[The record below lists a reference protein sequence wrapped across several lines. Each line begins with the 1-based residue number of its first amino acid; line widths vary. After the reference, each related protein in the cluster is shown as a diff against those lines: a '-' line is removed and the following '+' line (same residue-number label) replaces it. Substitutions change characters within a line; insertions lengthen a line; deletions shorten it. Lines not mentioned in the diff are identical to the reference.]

1 MIARYIE
8 KRLCFAS
15 KTLVPVSCIGNPTT
29 FAMEIHKKN
38 LHHIMIKLE
47 YKSNLF
53 QVIPGDIIFCSLKKQ
68 QIQILCD
75 LVYSKN
81 TEDLFYDML
90 PNFIEDACCFI
101 EKYLLD
107 RFRVKVRVVYC
118 GNHTSTAY
126 GDRINGYHLQSV
138 EFESSLLV

>member
-1 MIARYIE
+1 MQVKRLSLFHVLEIQLPLPWRYI
-8 KRLCFAS
+8 RRIS
-15 KTLVPVSCIGNPTT
+15 TI
-29 FAMEIHKKN
+29 
-38 LHHIMIKLE
+38 IMIKLE
-47 YKSNLF
+47 YKSNQF
-53 QVIPGDIIFCSLKKQ
+53 QVIPGDIITCSSKKQ

-81 TEDLFYDML
+81 TEDMFYDML
-90 PNFIEDACCFI
+90 PKFIEDACCFI

-138 EFESSLLV
+138 EFESSLLVL